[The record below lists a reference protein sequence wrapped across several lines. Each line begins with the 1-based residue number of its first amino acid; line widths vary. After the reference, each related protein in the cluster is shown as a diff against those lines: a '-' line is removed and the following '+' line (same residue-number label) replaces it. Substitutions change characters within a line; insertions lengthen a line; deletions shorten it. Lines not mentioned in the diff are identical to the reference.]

1 MRGLC
6 SVNSTVWSACSR
18 ICDGGT
24 RERTNL
30 CFMNNRRAPCKSCNI
45 QDNEVE
51 KCNIW
56 PCPKC
61 RVEVDVGILLD
72 SSSSIKEWTVVVNA
86 TSEFVSVLKN
96 QNVSVLFGVVLYAN
110 RPQIFRRFNQP
121 VTIEDIRRLAHISG
135 GTQTDLGLI
144 TMKQDIF
151 KEKNGDRKR
160 VKNVCVVFT
169 DGESND
175 RKATVSAASSLKA
188 ENVEIYTVGV
198 EKANMEELEAI
209 STSKKHVFFTH
220 EIRDL
225 TQALYG
231 TLKAICPDA

>member
-1 MRGLC
+1 
-6 SVNSTVWSACSR
+6 
-18 ICDGGT
+18 
-24 RERTNL
+24 
-30 CFMNNRRAPCKSCNI
+30 
-45 QDNEVE
+45 
-51 KCNIW
+51 
-56 PCPKC
+56 C